1 MLEFK
6 PITPNDTGELK
17 KYFCARPPHF
27 CDRTPGVAVMWR
39 QIYSNHYCIF
49 NDTLIIRST
58 LGGKAEY
65 LSPVGRDFDGAV
77 EAVTAHCAEIG
88 EEAIFYGLTDEEA
101 DSLLEKYPC
110 SSRHANRDWFDYV
123 YDKTALMTLSG
134 KKYAAQ
140 RNHIHKF
147 TALYP
152 DYSFEPICDEN
163 IPELIAFTENFHF
176 HALKEGGDA
185 AAEVGMCIG
194 ALREFPLLDM
204 VGLALR
210 AGGKIIGYTIGEAV
224 GDMFFVHIE
233 KADTEYQGAYQM
245 LSNTFLKT
253 YAADDDI
260 KFVNRE
266 EDCGDEGLRRSKL
279 SYHPIALPP
288 KNTVVIAK

>member
-39 QIYSNHYCIF
+39 QIYSNHYCVI

-77 EAVTAHCAEIG
+77 EAVTAHCADIG

-101 DSLLEKYPC
+101 DSLLEKYPD
-110 SSRHANRDWFDYV
+110 SNRHANRDWFDYV

-152 DYSFEPICDEN
+152 GYSFEPICDEN
-163 IPELIAFTENFHF
+163 IPDLIAFTEDFHF

-185 AAEVGMCIG
+185 AAEVGMCMG
-194 ALREFPLLDM
+194 ALREFSLLGM

-210 AGGKIIGYTIGEAV
+210 VGGKTIGYTIGETV

-233 KADTEYQGAYQM
+233 KADTEYQGSYQI
-245 LSNTFLKT
+245 LSNTFLKA
-253 YAADDDI
+253 YAAGDDI